1 MTKPLILLV
10 DDERFFRDSLAKYLS
25 TRYRILSASNGN
37 EAMRAI
43 NENRDINLI
52 ISDMEMPEMNGIELL
67 EKLNHD
73 KLDIPTIVL
82 TGSATMNKASAVMRL
97 GAYDYLTKPV
107 DLDQL
112 ESSIKRAIHRCKALI

>member
-10 DDERFFRDSLAKYLS
+10 DDEIFFRDSLAKYLS
-25 TRYRILSASNGN
+25 TKYSVLSASNGN
-37 EAMRAI
+37 EAISAI
-43 NENRDINLI
+43 NENRHINLI

-67 EKLNHD
+67 EKLND
-73 KLDIPTIVL
+73 YKLDIPTIFL
-82 TGSATMNKASAVMRL
+82 TGSATMNKASAVMKL

-112 ESSIKRAIHRCKALI
+112 ESSIKNAIHRCKSLI